1 MNSEE
6 RFKKS
11 LDELLGSKEF
21 PFDES
26 NWEKAREIIDASKKS
41 KRRLVPFI
49 LSGLLFLGAL
59 LTGAYFLLDS
69 PEHLSNTEKTSDI
82 SKTVRPEPTPT
93 LNSGS
98 KVPSTAK
105 QNVHAS
111 KPKQTAAKKSP
122 ETELPVSVKETDNT
136 QVKISSV
143 KQTKKEIVPS
153 PADPEGE
160 QLSPEIPA
168 VKTGVSLADFTTAGP
183 ASIEIKMVKQPT
195 TANTAKDQVSVKE
208 NVSSDSQEINS
219 AESIEK
225 HPDNTH
231 PTTALPVNSELN
243 PQVVEAH
250 PEVAQPVDNSTKKG
264 NDGNGDLA
272 ASAPTVVD
280 SLKKEIS
287 PASEVSPLILDGVT
301 EEPKFLPARFSVE
314 AGMSYLS
321 GWKNPEGRD
330 AKGFNPVI
338 GINYFSPVTSK
349 TSLSFGIQYSSVGNL
364 SYSNY
369 TSKVTHLKLGEESE
383 VSVYTPVKLHYL
395 IVPIRFNYDLG
406 LKNTV
411 GLGCNV
417 AYLWNVESELETYTE
432 KLNSTEGHSVS
443 RTFGYAQGFKKIDT
457 QMSAFYRRRLYP
469 NLSVNAEVFFGL
481 TDIKDNKFFNS
492 NRVERNT
499 GVKLTLVY
507 NILKK

>member
-59 LTGAYFLLDS
+59 LTGAYFLFDS
-69 PEHLSNTEKTSDI
+69 PENLSHVEKTSG
-82 SKTVRPEPTPT
+82 
-93 LNSGS
+93 NS
-98 KVPSTAK
+98 KVVLPASNPTVNSNSEAPVTAK
-105 QNVHAS
+105 QNVRTA
-111 KPKQTAAKKSP
+111 KPEQTSANKSP
-122 ETELPVSVKETDNT
+122 ETKLPVSVKKADNP
-136 QVKISSV
+136 QVKINSIH
-143 KQTKKEIVPS
+143 QTKQETAPS
-153 PADPEGE
+153 PTDPKTEPV
-160 QLSPEIPA
+160 SPEIPA
-168 VKTGVSLADFTTAGP
+168 IKTAINLADFTTEGP
-183 ASIEIKMVKQPT
+183 ALIEIKMVKKPT
-195 TANTAKDQVSVKE
+195 AIKSAKDQVSGKE
-208 NVSSDSQEINS
+208 NTSSVSPETNS
-219 AESIEK
+219 VESVEK
-225 HPDNTH
+225 NPEDAHANTEV
-231 PTTALPVNSELN
+231 PVKSELN
-243 PQVVEAH
+243 PPVVETH
-250 PEVAQPVDNSTKKG
+250 TEVAQPIENSGKKG
-264 NDGNGDLA
+264 NEGNEDFA
-272 ASAPTVVD
+272 ASTPAVVD
-280 SLKKEIS
+280 SVKKEIS
-287 PASEVSPLILDGVT
+287 PSSEVSPLVLDGVA
-301 EEPKFLPARFSVE
+301 EQPKFLPVRFSVE
-314 AGMSYLS
+314 AGMSYLN
-321 GWKNPEGRD
+321 GWKNPQGRD

-349 TSLSFGIQYSSVGNL
+349 TSLSFGLQYNSVSNL

-395 IVPIRFNYDLG
+395 SVPIRFNYDLD

-417 AYLWNVESELETYTE
+417 GYLWNVESELETYTE

-443 RTFGYAQGFKKIDT
+443 RTFGYTQGFKKMDT
-457 QMSAFYRRRLYP
+457 QLSAFYRRRLYP
-469 NLSVNAEVFFGL
+469 NLSVNAEAFFGL